1 MEDSPEISYCRRVR
15 LSLGH
20 RQYGKRLPGYSDLEA
35 DSGNNA
41 IFADW
46 SELYIGSWGAEAM
59 QIIVDPISQAKVGKT
74 VITANIFADV
84 GVRRP
89 NLFVVS
95 TDSGAQ

>member
-1 MEDSPEISYCRRVR
+1 MSHTVNGKVLCGERCISRRR
-15 LSLGH
+15 I
-20 RQYGKRLPGYSDLEA
+20 QQ
-35 DSGNNA
+35 
-41 IFADW
+41 
-46 SELYIGSWGAEAM
+46 AM